1 MIKMVELQQIYDEV
15 DNLDSETI
23 LKVLNDLI
31 SIKTV
36 VPPADNYRE
45 YVDMIKPYFEEMGY
59 HNEEVIQPEELVDQI
74 PYELEGPRINL
85 VSRKDYGKEDWVTFY
100 GHMDVVPAPS
110 EGKQKWRFDPFKAK
124 MIKSGKIYGRG
135 TSDMKGSMACL
146 ILALQTIKKFNLT
159 PKYNI
164 NIVNCTD
171 EEIGVYPGVRYLA
184 EEGYLKGIIFCM
196 EGVVE
201 PIIIVGCAGSLD
213 VEVETIGRSCHS
225 GMNFMGVNA
234 LEEMVPLLVELKKL
248 KKIVEERESDDIPG
262 FPRFGTGE
270 KRNMTPMFNLDII
283 RAGEKSNIV
292 PDSCKLTIN
301 RRLIPE
307 EDINDVKQEITD
319 AVNAGKEKSNALDVK
334 VTFKYDY
341 PALKMDREAPGV
353 KKMIQIIKEVQNI
366 SDEKLAYI
374 GMSGSTDM
382 GFVSEILN
390 TKDIIFYGVGNA
402 GSNAH
407 GVNETIKLKDVR
419 TYIKELIV
427 FLCSDL

>member
-1 MIKMVELQQIYDEV
+1 MVESTQIYTEV
-15 DNLDSETI
+15 ENLPSETI

-36 VPPADNYRE
+36 VPPARNYRE
-45 YVDMIKPYFEEMGY
+45 YVDMITPYFEQLNFA
-59 HNEEVIQPEELVDQI
+59 NEEITLPKELVEKI
-74 PYELEGPRINL
+74 PYSIVGPRINL
-85 VSRKDYGKEDWVTFY
+85 VSKKNYDKDQWVTFY

-110 EGKQKWRFDPFKAK
+110 EGKQKWRFDPFKAN

-135 TSDMKGSMACL
+135 VADMKGSMACL
-146 ILALQTIKKFNLT
+146 ILALQIIEKLNLT

-171 EEIGVYPGVRYLA
+171 EEIGIYPGVRYLA
-184 EEGYLKGIIFCM
+184 EQRYLKGIIFCM

-201 PIIIVGCAGSLD
+201 PIIVVGCAGALN

-234 LEEMVPLLVELKKL
+234 LEEMVPILVELMKL
-248 KKIVEERESDDIPG
+248 KRIVEERESADIPG
-262 FPRFGTGE
+262 LPRFGSAE
-270 KRNMTPMFNLDII
+270 QRNMTPMFNLDII
-283 RAGEKSNIV
+283 RSGEKPNIV

-301 RRLIPE
+301 RRLIPDE
-307 EDINDVKQEITD
+307 NINDVKDEITQ
-319 AVNAGKEKSNALDVK
+319 AIMGGKEKSKALDVK
-334 VTFKYDY
+334 ITFKYDY
-341 PALKMDREAPGV
+341 PPVRMDPNGLGV
-353 KKMIQIIKEVQNI
+353 KRMKEVIKKVQNI
-366 SDEKLAYI
+366 PEDKLRII
-374 GMSGSTDM
+374 GMAGSTDM

-390 TKDIIFYGVGNA
+390 INDIIFHGVGNV

-407 GVNETIKLKDVR
+407 GVNETIKMKNIR

-427 FLCSDL
+427 FLCADL